1 MSDIPPSKWAARIRP
16 AFSGM
21 MPVISVALALGLIV
35 GLVSVKLFRPE
46 SSNVST
52 VAASSTGQVA
62 AAKPVTL
69 NFTEG
74 DMYIKPS
81 TVSVPAGSDVTVHVT
96 NQGPSQHTLALE
108 GRSTPLIDSGASLTE
123 HWGVLTHS
131 VQAWCLV
138 PGHKDA
144 GMLVTVNVT
153 GGTSAAA
160 AGSSNMSGMP
170 GMSGTT
176 NTASSTDAKID
187 PSATPPKGWQARDP
201 NLAPAATGTVH
212 NVTFEITQHKIQ
224 VAPGVTQERW
234 TYSGTAPGPIL
245 HGKIG
250 DTFDV
255 HLVNKGT
262 MPHSIDFHASQV
274 APNVDMH
281 TIKPGESLEYKF
293 VAKKAGIFAYHC
305 DADPMIYHISN
316 GMYGAVVI
324 DPPDLDHV
332 DAQFVFVQSELY
344 LGAQGQPGDETKM
357 LADQPDGVVFNGYY
371 NQYVFSPIKVKPGER
386 VRVWLEDDGP
396 NEPADF
402 HVVGTIFD
410 TVYKEGQYLLK
421 PNSGN
426 GGSQLLDLQPF
437 QGGFV
442 EFTVPA
448 AGQYPFINH
457 KMSDMARGAMGFFD
471 AA

>member
-1 MSDIPPSKWAARIRP
+1 MPHISPPNWAARIRP
-16 AFSGM
+16 AFGGM
-21 MPVISVALALGLIV
+21 MPVISIALALGLIV
-35 GLVSVKLFRPE
+35 GLIGVKLFRPE
-46 SSNVST
+46 SNNVTT
-52 VAASSTGQVA
+52 VAASSTGQQAA

-81 TVSVPAGSDVTVHVT
+81 TVTIPAGADVTVHVT

-108 GRSTPLIDSGASLTE
+108 GRSTPMIDSGKSLTE
-123 HWGVLTHS
+123 HWGVITHS

-138 PGHKDA
+138 PGHKEA
-144 GMLVTVNVT
+144 GMIVTVNVA
-153 GGTSAAA
+153 GAAPA
-160 AGSSNMSGMP
+160 ATAGSSTA
-170 GMSGTT
+170 SGTT
-176 NTASSTDAKID
+176 TAANSNDAKID
-187 PSATPPKGWQARDP
+187 PSATPPKGWTPRDP
-201 NLAPAATGTVH
+201 ALAPAASGTVH
-212 NVTFEITQHKIQ
+212 HVTFTITQHKVQ

-234 TYSGTAPGPIL
+234 TYDGTAPGPIL
-245 HGKIG
+245 HGKVG

-255 HLVNKGT
+255 RLVNKGT
-262 MPHSIDFHASQV
+262 MPHSVDFHASQV
-274 APNVDMH
+274 APNVDMR
-281 TIKPGESLEYKF
+281 TIKPGESLDYKF
-293 VAKKAGIFAYHC
+293 TAKKAGIFAYHC

-324 DPPDLDHV
+324 DPPNLDHV
-332 DAQFVFVQSELY
+332 DAQFAFVQSELY
-344 LGAQGQPGDETKM
+344 LGPQGQPGDETKM

-371 NQYVFSPIKVKPGER
+371 NQYAFAPIKVKPGER
-386 VRVWLEDDGP
+386 VRVWLENDGP

-410 TVYKEGQYLLK
+410 TVFKEGQYTLK
-421 PNSGN
+421 PGATN

-448 AGQYPFINH
+448 AGKYPFINH
-457 KMSDMARGAMGFFD
+457 KMADMARGALGYFV

>member
-1 MSDIPPSKWAARIRP
+1 
-16 AFSGM
+16 M

-35 GLVSVKLFRPE
+35 GLIGLKLFRPE
-46 SSNVST
+46 SNIVST
-52 VAASSTGQVA
+52 VAASTTGQQAA

-81 TVSVPAGSDVTVHVT
+81 TVTVPAGADVTVHVT

-108 GRSTPLIDSGASLTE
+108 GRSTPMIPSGQSLTE

-138 PGHKDA
+138 PGHKEA
-144 GMLVTVNVT
+144 GMLVNVNVT
-153 GGTSAAA
+153 GAAPA
-160 AGSSNMSGMP
+160 ATAGSSTA
-170 GMSGTT
+170 SGTT
-176 NTASSTDAKID
+176 TAANSNDAKID
-187 PSATPPKGWQARDP
+187 SSATPPKGWQPRTPDLP
-201 NLAPAATGTVH
+201 PVSSGTVH
-212 NVTFEITQHKIQ
+212 HVTFVITQHNIQ
-224 VAPGVTQERW
+224 VAPGVTQQRW

-245 HGKIG
+245 HGKVG

-255 HLVNKGT
+255 RLVNKGT
-262 MPHSIDFHASQV
+262 MPHSLDFHASQV
-274 APNVDMH
+274 APNVDMR
-281 TIKPGESLEYKF
+281 TIKPGQSLDYKF

-324 DPPDLDHV
+324 DPPNLDHV

-344 LGAQGQPGDETKM
+344 LGPQGQPGDEAKM

-371 NQYVFSPIKVKPGER
+371 NQYAFAPIKVKPGER
-386 VRVWLEDDGP
+386 VRVWLENDGP

-410 TVYKEGQYLLK
+410 TAFKEGQYLLK

-448 AGQYPFINH
+448 AGKYPFINH
-457 KMSDMARGAMGFFD
+457 KMADMARGALGFFV

>member
-1 MSDIPPSKWAARIRP
+1 
-16 AFSGM
+16 
-21 MPVISVALALGLIV
+21 MPLISVALALGLIA
-35 GLVSVKLFRPE
+35 GLIGVKLFRPE
-46 SSNVST
+46 SNNVST
-52 VAASSTGQVA
+52 VAASSVA

-108 GRSTPLIDSGASLTE
+108 GRSTPLINPGSSLTE

-138 PGHKDA
+138 PGHKEA
-144 GMLVTVNVT
+144 GMIVTVNVT
-153 GGTSAAA
+153 GGTSAGTAA
-160 AGSSNMSGMP
+160 T
-170 GMSGTT
+170 SGTT
-176 NTASSTDAKID
+176 SAANSTDAKID
-187 PSATPPKGWQARDP
+187 QNATPPKGWTPRDP
-201 NLAPAATGTVH
+201 DLAPVGSGTVH
-212 NVTFEITQHKIQ
+212 HVTFVITQHNIQ
-224 VAPGVTQERW
+224 VAPGVTQQRW
-234 TYSGTAPGPIL
+234 TYNGTAPGPIL
-245 HGKIG
+245 HGRVG
-250 DTFDV
+250 DTFDI

-274 APNVDMH
+274 APNVFMH
-281 TIKPGESLEYKF
+281 TINPGQSLDYKF

-305 DADPMIYHISN
+305 DAAPMIYHIGN

-324 DPPDLDHV
+324 DPPNLDHV

-344 LGAQGQPGDETKM
+344 LGPQGQPGDEAKM

-371 NQYVFSPIKVKPGER
+371 DQYAFAPIKVKPGER

-410 TVYKEGQYLLK
+410 TAFKEGQYLLK
-421 PNSGN
+421 PGSDN

-448 AGQYPFINH
+448 AGKYPFINH
-457 KMSDMARGAMGFFD
+457 KMADMARGALGYFV
-471 AA
+471 AT